1 MIDVLVVGG
10 GPVGLATALYADRA
24 GLEAAVLEPR
34 TMPID
39 KACGEGLMPSALRA
53 LAELGIEPPGRPLRG
68 VRYLDDAY
76 SAEALFPGAAGRGVR
91 RTALQSCLRAA
102 VDARGIAVHEGSL
115 SELRQQEDRV
125 EAGGLSTRYL
135 VGADGLHSTVR
146 RLAGLKAPARSR
158 TRWGL
163 RRHYQLEPWT
173 DMIEVH
179 WCPVAEAYLTPVAHD
194 QIGVAILS
202 SYRAS
207 FDEQLRYFPT
217 LAQRFS
223 ASAGSRVLGAGPLRQ
238 RTRARVAGRV
248 LLVGDAAGYVDALTG
263 EGITVGLAA
272 ARVLIESIVAGR
284 PQDYE
289 QLWLRTS
296 RRYRALTGGLLWA
309 AGRPALRRG
318 IVRTAAAAPKVF
330 EAVVAQ
336 LAR

>member
-10 GPVGLATALYADRA
+10 GPVGLATALYAHRA
-24 GLEAAVLEPR
+24 GLEVAVLEPR
-34 TMPID
+34 AVPID

-53 LAELGIEPPGRPLRG
+53 LAELGIELPGRPLRG
-68 VRYLDDAY
+68 VRYLDSTY
-76 SAEALFPGAAGRGVR
+76 LAEAMFPGAAGRGVR
-91 RTALQSCLRAA
+91 RTALQSCLREA

-115 SELRQQEDRV
+115 TRLRQQPDRV
-125 EAGGLSTRYL
+125 QAGGLSARYL

-146 RLAGLKAPARSR
+146 SQAGLKLPARSPA
-158 TRWGL
+158 RWGL
-163 RRHYQLEPWT
+163 RRHYRIEPWT
-173 DMIEVH
+173 DLIEVH

-202 SYRAS
+202 SCRAS
-207 FDEQLRYFPT
+207 FDEQLAYFPS

-223 ASAGSRVLGAGPLRQ
+223 ALAGSKVLGAGPLRQ
-238 RTRARVAGRV
+238 RTSARVAGRV

-272 ARVLIESIVAGR
+272 ARVLIGCLVAGR

-289 QLWLRTS
+289 RLWLSTS
-296 RRYRALTGGLLWA
+296 RRYRALTAGLLWA
-309 AGRPALRRG
+309 ARRPVLRRG

-330 EAVVAQ
+330 ETVVAQ